1 MYTKV
6 RESWDLVVIDV
17 LSGLLILTI
26 ILIPDFPLRIIIGF
40 PFLLFFPGYT
50 LIIFL
55 FPEKK
60 SLDIIERIALSFGLS
75 IAVTPLIGFGLNYTP
90 FGIRLEPIL
99 VSLTA
104 FIVAFSLL
112 AFWRRY
118 KVEDPYLP
126 FDPAKLWNSAKGD
139 YKKESKVDRVL
150 TIILVIA
157 ILSSVV
163 SLAYVVAIPRQGEKF
178 TEFYILGPGGNA
190 TGYPH
195 NLTVGQNASVIVGI
209 VNHEQRQVHYF
220 VQTWLVNA
228 SFVNNQTV
236 IHQMYYLQ
244 QFDVVLNST
253 AVNLEGP
260 FTPQWQ
266 MNYTFSIPIP
276 GEFKLWFFLF
286 KDAVPPYA
294 ENLFY
299 MQDYAGG
306 PTDQL
311 LYAAVSNDAS
321 VLLSLNLNLNVR
333 TAN

>member
-1 MYTKV
+1 
-6 RESWDLVVIDV
+6 
-17 LSGLLILTI
+17 LIA
-26 ILIPDFPLRIIIGF
+26 
-40 PFLLFFPGYT
+40 
-50 LIIFL
+50 FL

-60 SLDIIERIALSFGLS
+60 NLNTLERVALSFGLS
-75 IAVTPLIGFGLNYTP
+75 IAITPLIGFGLNYTP

-99 VSLTA
+99 ASLTA

-126 FDPAKLWNSAKGD
+126 FDPIKLWDSAKGD
-139 YKKESKVDRVL
+139 FVKEGKTDRAL
-150 TIILVIA
+150 TILLVIA

-163 SLAYVVAIPRQGEKF
+163 ALAYVVAFPQQGEKF
-178 TEFYILGPGGNA
+178 TEFYILGPEHNA

-195 NLTVGQNASVIVGI
+195 NLTVGQNASVYIGI
-209 VNHEQRQVHYF
+209 KNHEGRQVHYF
-220 VQTWLVNA
+220 VQVWLVNA

-236 IHQMYYLQ
+236 ISTMYYFD
-244 QFDVVLNST
+244 QFDTVLNNT
-253 AVNLEGP
+253 PVNLEGP
-260 FTPQWQ
+260 WTPQYEK
-266 MNYTFSIPIP
+266 NYTFSIPIP
-276 GEFKLWFFLF
+276 GQFKLWFFLF
-286 KDAVPPYA
+286 KDAVPSYA
-294 ENLFY
+294 QNLTE

-333 TAN
+333 TID